1 MKNTLILHGTY
12 GHSKENWFPWIAD
25 ELRKE
30 RYRVW
35 VPDFPHAES
44 PSIPRW
50 NAFIRKEWTFDQES
64 IIVGHS
70 SGAVA
75 VLGVLQELPAKI
87 KVDKAILVAGFTTD
101 LDWDPLRELFTYRFA
116 WDKIRKKAKQ
126 FILFHSD
133 DDPYVPLWHGEKL
146 KKLLD
151 AQLILMKGQ
160 KHFSVST
167 DPKYITFPKLLEK
180 ILA

>member
-1 MKNTLILHGTY
+1 MKNVLILHGTF
-12 GHSKENWFPWIAD
+12 GNSKENWFPWLVH
-25 ELRKE
+25 ELRQKGHS
-30 RYRVW
+30 VW
-35 VPDFPHAES
+35 VPDLPHAES

-64 IIVGHS
+64 IIIGHS

-75 VLGVLQELPAKI
+75 VLGVLQELPIKTKI
-87 KVDKAILVAGFTTD
+87 DKAILVAGFTTD
-101 LDWDPLRELFTYRFA
+101 LDWDPLQELFSYRFHWGA
-116 WDKIRKKAKQ
+116 IKKKANK

-146 KKLLD
+146 EKLLD
-151 AQLILMKGQ
+151 AELVVMKGQ

-167 DPKYITFPKLLEK
+167 DSKYTTFPELLEK
-180 ILA
+180 ILD